1 MHLWLEALR
10 LEVLVPEGELALK
23 TKLVQSPLL
32 KVVERI
38 LAKTKAED
46 QGNESEGPS
55 SFKYCFL

>member
-1 MHLWLEALR
+1 MMHLWLEVLR

-46 QGNESEGPS
+46 QGKESKGPS
-55 SFKYCFL
+55 SSK

>member
-1 MHLWLEALR
+1 MMHLWLEALR

-38 LAKTKAED
+38 LAKTKAEEKER
-46 QGNESEGPS
+46 ESKG
-55 SFKYCFL
+55 L